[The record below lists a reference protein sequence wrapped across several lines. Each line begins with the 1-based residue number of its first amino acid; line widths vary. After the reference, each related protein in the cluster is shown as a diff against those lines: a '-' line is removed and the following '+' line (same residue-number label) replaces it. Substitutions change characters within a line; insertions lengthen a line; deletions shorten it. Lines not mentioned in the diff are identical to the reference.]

1 MFRTLRGPGG
11 VWLVGVGAGAVLGAA
26 RTREAALHL
35 LAKNRALLDAGIP
48 ALPGPGHLGTLG
60 SWAPA
65 GAGAVFFGLSLGL
78 GGAALLALLAAA
90 LGLAPGRAG
99 RILPWGTALAPLG
112 LGLWGRDW
120 GLVAAAEPV
129 ALAAA
134 AWAAGRPGRRL
145 PALRLAC
152 AALTLVGLLP
162 WALADEGPFI
172 RFRDR
177 VLLARETG
185 PALALNTFY
194 YRWTLYPAEAL
205 KPLAA
210 RSQPTA
216 WANPAAGDRAALCGA
231 AARVGLWCVDDPS
244 GADVR
249 IEPGPRLVLG
259 PAEVPWTGTP
269 QARRQA
275 WDELSARADR
285 ARPLRRVTAVSLFYG
300 CPLVLAGL
308 LSGLAVWLGAWMPH
322 PGHRKAAALVCAA
335 LLGGLVAAVARQP
348 PWLVRVRQDLADIP
362 TPEAGRVEAALR
374 ARRPVARFYGAQ
386 AAGRLGPGW
395 EAALEAALADPVINV
410 RYAAAQALGRIA
422 SPRAR
427 QTLKGLLESPADWYV
442 RERAWSGL
450 RRSGWRPGR

>member
-1 MFRTLRGPGG
+1 MFRTLRGPGA
-11 VWLVGVGAGAVLGAA
+11 VWLVGAAAGAVLGAA

-35 LAKNRALLDAGIP
+35 LAKNRALLDAGVP
-48 ALPGPGHLGTLG
+48 ALPGPGHLDTLG

-90 LGLAPGRAG
+90 LGLAPGRTG
-99 RILPWGTALAPLG
+99 RLLPWATALVPLG
-112 LGLWGRDW
+112 LGFWGRDW
-120 GLVAAAEPV
+120 GLAAAAEPA

-134 AWAAGRPGRRL
+134 AWAAGRADRRV
-145 PALRLAC
+145 PVLRLAC
-152 AALTLVGLLP
+152 AALALVGLLP
-162 WALADEGPFI
+162 WARAPEGPFT

-185 PALALNTFY
+185 PALALDTFY

-210 RSQPTA
+210 RSQPTV
-216 WANPAAGDRAALCGA
+216 WADPAAGDRAALCEA

-244 GADVR
+244 AADVR
-249 IEPGPRLVLG
+249 IEPGPRLVRG
-259 PAEVPWTGTP
+259 PAEAPWTGP
-269 QARRQA
+269 PEARRQA
-275 WDELSARADR
+275 WNDLSARADR
-285 ARPLRRVTAVSLFYG
+285 ARPLRRATAVSLFYG
-300 CPLVLAGL
+300 CPLVLAGI

-335 LLGGLVAAVARQP
+335 FLGGLVAAVSMQP
-348 PWLVRVRQDLADIP
+348 PWLVRVRRELADAP
-362 TPEAGRVEAALR
+362 LPGADRVEAALR
-374 ARRPVARFYGAQ
+374 ARRPVERFYGAR
-386 AAGRLGPGW
+386 AAGRLGEGW
-395 EAALEAALADPVINV
+395 EPALEAALADPVINV

-427 QTLKGLLESPADWYV
+427 EVLRAVLEGPADWYV
-442 RERAWSGL
+442 KERAWAGL